1 MCCRQQGYCTAR
13 TTSLHSLMHDPMSCA
28 QQRGAQ
34 AVSGWRTCSRVIRA
48 YAWAVGGGL
57 PARWRTE
64 HAGVGEEGLGGAR
77 VGCRRQRPRPLQG
90 ASPSGGSGAAH
101 GARGTCASFPDA
113 KPSASSSPAVTC
125 FGTRGGGSST
135 QARRCARQG
144 RSVRHVPVLPVPSGK
159 RRRARPCCFILH
171 STREPFE
178 AGQPA
183 RACHCHRLCC
193 CCGLV

>member
-90 ASPSGGSGAAH
+90 ASPSGGSGTAH
-101 GARGTCASFPDA
+101 GARRP
-113 KPSASSSPAVTC
+113 V
-125 FGTRGGGSST
+125 
-135 QARRCARQG
+135 CARAQHMRILSRRQALCALVP
-144 RSVRHVPVLPVPSGK
+144 RSHMFRHPRRRVVDAGQAMRPSGPLGE
-159 RRRARPCCFILH
+159 ACPC
-171 STREPFE
+171 
-178 AGQPA
+178 PA
-183 RACHCHRLCC
+183 RVIRQAPPGAPMLFHPPFNT
-193 CCGLV
+193 